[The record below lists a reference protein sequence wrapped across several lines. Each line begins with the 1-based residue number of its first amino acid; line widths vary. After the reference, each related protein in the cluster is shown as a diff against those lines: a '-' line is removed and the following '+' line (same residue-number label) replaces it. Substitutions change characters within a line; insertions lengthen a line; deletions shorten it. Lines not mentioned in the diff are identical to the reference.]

1 MGIDTLS
8 IAKDLRAAALPQDQA
23 EAIAAAIG
31 RAMSEGA
38 ATKAELDHLGE
49 RIDARF
55 KQEAARIDARF
66 DQAAARID
74 ARFDQEA
81 ARIDARF
88 DQEAAQIDARFDQEA
103 ARIDARFAA
112 VDARFDRIDAR
123 LDETDAKV
131 DARFAQVATDLRLV
145 EERLTGRIETAK
157 NQLLTW
163 LVGAIFTA
171 TGVVIAVLK
180 L

>member
-8 IAKDLRAAALPQDQA
+8 IAKDLRAAALPQGQA

-38 ATKAELDHLGE
+38 ATKGDLDRLGE

-55 KQEAARIDARF
+55 EQEAARIEARFEQEAARIEARFDREAARVDARFAQVDARFAQVDARF
-66 DQAAARID
+66 DQIE
-74 ARFDQEA
+74 ARFDEA
-81 ARIDARF
+81 D
-88 DQEAAQIDARFDQEA
+88 
-103 ARIDARFAA
+103 
-112 VDARFDRIDAR
+112 V
-123 LDETDAKV
+123 KV

-145 EERLTGRIETAK
+145 EERMTARIESAK
-157 NQLLTW
+157 TQLLIW

-171 TGVVIAVLK
+171 TGVLIAVLK

>member
-31 RAMSEGA
+31 GAMSEGA
-38 ATKAELDHLGE
+38 ATKADLDRLGE

-55 KQEAARIDARF
+55 EQEAARVDGQF
-66 DQAAARID
+66 DR
-74 ARFDQEA
+74 EA
-81 ARIDARF
+81 ARV
-88 DQEAAQIDARFDQEA
+88 
-103 ARIDARFAA
+103 DARFAQ
-112 VDARFDRIDAR
+112 VDARFDHIEAR
-123 LDETDAKV
+123 LDEADVKV
-131 DARFAQVATDLRLV
+131 DARFAQFATDLRLV
-145 EERLTGRIETAK
+145 EERMTARIESAK
-157 NQLLTW
+157 TQLLTW

-171 TGVVIAVLK
+171 TGVLIAVLK

>member
-38 ATKAELDHLGE
+38 ATKADLDRLGE

-55 KQEAARIDARF
+55 EQE
-66 DQAAARID
+66 AARID

-88 DQEAAQIDARFDQEA
+88 DREAARVDARFAQVDARFDQIE
-103 ARIDARFAA
+103 
-112 VDARFDRIDAR
+112 AR
-123 LDETDAKV
+123 LEEADVKV
-131 DARFAQVATDLRLV
+131 DARFMQVATDLRLV
-145 EERLTGRIETAK
+145 EERMTARIESAK

-163 LVGAIFTA
+163 LVGAIFAA
-171 TGVVIAVLK
+171 TGVLIAVLK

>member
-31 RAMSEGA
+31 RATSEGA
-38 ATKAELDHLGE
+38 ATKSDLDRLGE

-55 KQEAARIDARF
+55 EQEAARIDARF
-66 DQAAARID
+66 DRKAARVDARFVQVD
-74 ARFDQEA
+74 ARFDQIE
-81 ARIDARF
+81 
-88 DQEAAQIDARFDQEA
+88 
-103 ARIDARFAA
+103 
-112 VDARFDRIDAR
+112 AR
-123 LDETDAKV
+123 LEEADVKV
-131 DARFAQVATDLRLV
+131 DARFAQFATDLRLV
-145 EERLTGRIETAK
+145 EERMSARIEAAK
-157 NQLLTW
+157 TQLLTW

-171 TGVVIAVLK
+171 TGVLIAVLK